1 MADNHSPE
9 YYKGPFKRII
19 WIVGAILI
27 AGTIASFTVDYIYAE
42 ELTFKQALYFGLGI
56 ACIKAT
62 AVILYFMHLL
72 WDIKFKTISL
82 TLASTVL
89 FFIGMMWLTVGSEVD
104 SVKPGQDD
112 TTWLHG
118 AQKDI
123 KFKGDK
129 SPEDPTQTQ

>member
-27 AGTIASFTVDYIYAE
+27 VGTIVSFAVDYIYAE

-82 TLASTVL
+82 TLACTIV

-118 AQKDI
+118 SQKDI
-123 KFKGDK
+123 KFQD
-129 SPEDPTQTQ
+129 PPPPPDPTKSK

>member
-27 AGTIASFTVDYIYAE
+27 VGTIVSFAVDYIYAE

-82 TLASTVL
+82 TLACTIV

-118 AQKDI
+118 SQKDI
-123 KFKGDK
+123 KFQNN
-129 SPEDPTQTQ
+129 PPLPDPTK